1 MLKHSECLSTIEQE
15 LFPGVREETDTRRWL
30 LRKWAFAVVLSAAL
44 VYWSGAL
51 WQAGGQQVEN
61 IAGKSSLQK
70 NPQHRFLARTTQA
83 LWIDNLRT
91 SISDTAKTSMV
102 IPKGTVIPVKIESTQ
117 LGGLGQTVIRA
128 RTRSYV
134 FPDKAVL
141 IPAGSRVEGMA
152 KRRGGKWEIHWNSVS
167 VVSVDGQEADIQAMN
182 RIPGKANLYGRSL
195 LIRVN

>member
-1 MLKHSECLSTIEQE
+1 MEQE
-15 LFPGVREETDTRRWL
+15 LFPAVREERDTRRWL
-30 LRKWAFAVVLSAAL
+30 LRKWAFAMALSAAL

-61 IAGKSSLQK
+61 IAGKSPLHSGAP
-70 NPQHRFLARTTQA
+70 NRFLARTTQMS
-83 LWIDNLRT
+83 WISGLRNSVSQT
-91 SISDTAKTSMV
+91 SRPSMV
-102 IPKGTVIPVKIESTQ
+102 IPRGTVIPVKIESTQ

-152 KRRGGKWEIHWNSVS
+152 QRRGGKWEIHWNSVS

-182 RIPGKANLYGRSL
+182 SIPGKANLYGRSL
-195 LIRVN
+195 LIRAN